1 VICSSRVSVP
11 IAVDSIP
18 VDDIVG
24 VLLLGN
30 VVGVVAVL
38 AICSTV
44 SLLETHLALPVE
56 AWFLA
61 TRIGRTTPTAS
72 IAAPVPG
79 LSTAMSLVAI
89 DRVAATTGCRVD
101 GGLRSSGAA
110 L

>member
-1 VICSSRVSVP
+1 VICSSRVSLP
-11 IAVDSIP
+11 IAVDPIP
-18 VDDIVG
+18 VDGIVG

-30 VVGVVAVL
+30 VVRVVAG
-38 AICSTV
+38 TV

-61 TRIGRTTPTAS
+61 TRIGCTTPTAS
-72 IAAPVPG
+72 TAVPGPG
-79 LSTAMSLVAI
+79 LSTTTSLVAI

-101 GGLRSSGAA
+101 RGLRSSGAA